1 MNMPVT
7 QTIPSISIR
16 IGNEFTMRHRVRLS
30 AKSIPRFDTACPG
43 RYPLPPPPP
52 SFFQN
57 EEPSRIEFDVTELNW
72 QETDQWRFSLRH
84 AKPWYRIQTLRFV
97 SKIFFRLT
105 LSREWGQRFE
115 SWQQWMYRLLL
126 WRKGRSPWQRG
137 APLAFLMV
145 GVLAKSLYSMGIV
158 GNQSVLVPS

>member
-1 MNMPVT
+1 MPNIAAVPKRAKLRRLACAKILACNHNHLPAHSHEYAGDSNHPFDL
-7 QTIPSISIR
+7 QSIGI
-16 IGNEFTMRHRVRLS
+16 EFTMRHRVRLS

-43 RYPLPPPPP
+43 RYPPPPPPP

-57 EEPSRIEFDVTELNW
+57 EEPTRIQFDVTELNW

-105 LSREWGQRFE
+105 LSRE
-115 SWQQWMYRLLL
+115 
-126 WRKGRSPWQRG
+126 
-137 APLAFLMV
+137 
-145 GVLAKSLYSMGIV
+145 
-158 GNQSVLVPS
+158 